1 MIQLPK
7 EMIGKGNERICYL
20 NPEDNTKVIKVSYE
34 RKKGRSKQSD
44 IEVKYYNELVRRKKM
59 DWSHLPKFYGEVDTD
74 QGKGFIVDLVK
85 DFDGQTSKSFKYYID
100 KNGVEPYKEELEAYK
115 QYFIEYLIIFNYG
128 MMPKNILRRRIDEH
142 SAQLVLID
150 GLGDVS
156 YFTFPNKIPY
166 FARKKVL
173 RRWEKFEKKYL
184 YNKDK
189 K

>member
-20 NPEDNTKVIKVSYE
+20 HPEDNTKVIKVSYE

-44 IEVKYYNELVRRKKM
+44 IEIKYYKELIKRKNM
-59 DWSHLPKFYGEVDTD
+59 NWSHLPKFYGEVETD

-85 DFDGQTSKSFKYYID
+85 DFDGETSKSFKYYID
-100 KNGVEPYKEELEAYK
+100 KNGVETYKQELEIYK
-115 QYFIEYLIIFNYG
+115 QYFLEYLIIFNYG
-128 MMPKNILRRRIDEH
+128 MMPKNILRRRVTKDIAE
-142 SAQLVLID
+142 LVLID

-166 FARKKVL
+166 FARKKIL
-173 RRWEKFEKKYL
+173 RRWNKFENKYL
-184 YNKDK
+184 RTKDNK
-189 K
+189 